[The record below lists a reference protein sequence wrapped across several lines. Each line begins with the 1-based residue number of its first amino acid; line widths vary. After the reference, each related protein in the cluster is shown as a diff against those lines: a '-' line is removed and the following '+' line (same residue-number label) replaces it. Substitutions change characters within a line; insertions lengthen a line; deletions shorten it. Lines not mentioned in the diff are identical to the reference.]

1 MAEKT
6 LQYQGMTVYKAKYDL
21 IFKEVFL
28 GDLALLASLLS
39 SILEIDIQAEY
50 LAVLNTELVPAHES
64 GRLSRLDIRIKTS
77 GKHIDLELQLENRY
91 NMDKR
96 SIFYMSKLFIEQ
108 MLQSMDFKDLCPAI
122 AINIMDFAC
131 LPYAEYHNQYR
142 LKNTR
147 THDELTDV
155 IELHF
160 IELPKVRMTEND
172 NVKDMWMQFLSA
184 ESGEVLEMLAKRDPM
199 MEKAIQR
206 LVYVSAEE
214 KLRYEMAM
222 REKAELD
229 YYNDMTGSF
238 DKGKEEGLE
247 EGLEKGLEKGREEGR
262 EEARLEDAKSLLGI
276 LDIQTI
282 AQKLRLSTEE
292 IAELEKANLQ
302 SQEE

>member
-1 MAEKT
+1 M
-6 LQYQGMTVYKAKYDL
+6 
-21 IFKEVFL
+21 
-28 GDLALLASLLS
+28 
-39 SILEIDIQAEY
+39 
-50 LAVLNTELVPAHES
+50 
-64 GRLSRLDIRIKTS
+64 
-77 GKHIDLELQLENRY
+77 
-91 NMDKR
+91 
-96 SIFYMSKLFIEQ
+96 
-108 MLQSMDFKDLCPAI
+108 
-122 AINIMDFAC
+122 
-131 LPYAEYHNQYR
+131 
-142 LKNTR
+142 KNTR
-147 THDELTDV
+147 THDEFTDV

-184 ESGEVLEMLAKRDPM
+184 ESGEVFEMLAKRDPM

-206 LVYVSAEE
+206 LVYVSADE

-247 EGLEKGLEKGREEGR
+247 EGLELGREKGREEGR

-302 SQEE
+302 SREE

>member
-1 MAEKT
+1 M
-6 LQYQGMTVYKAKYDL
+6 G
-21 IFKEVFL
+21 
-28 GDLALLASLLS
+28 LASWVN
-39 SILEIDIQAEY
+39 A
-50 LAVLNTELVPAHES
+50 PES
-64 GRLSRLDIRIKTS
+64 
-77 GKHIDLELQLENRY
+77 
-91 NMDKR
+91 
-96 SIFYMSKLFIEQ
+96 

-122 AINIMDFAC
+122 AINVMDFAC

-155 IELHF
+155 IELHY

-214 KLRYEMAM
+214 KLRYEIAM

-229 YYNDMTGSF
+229 YYNEMLGSF

-247 EGLEKGLEKGREEGR
+247 KGR
-262 EEARLEDAKSLLGI
+262 EEARLEAAKSLLGI

-282 AQKLRLSTEE
+282 AQRLRLNAGE
-292 IAELEKANLQ
+292 IAELEKAASSLTP
-302 SQEE
+302 ER